1 MTEATLAEPVPIP
14 VPLPEAQGLALLSEM
29 PTLNGEVFVT
39 TIYATAEKLKN
50 LRDLVLQQKKFEEQL
65 RFLEKSIAM
74 RPTVSTIS
82 EESQSSQQNAEDDT
96 ENSGPEESEDGQQ
109 AVGTI
114 TTPTTSKSAPIKR
127 TKKIGIEE
135 HLLNFMEAHKPKN
148 AHQPIVEDDDL
159 AFFFSLLPME
169 TKLLIESRI
178 SYACTVYGSVR
189 KSKLQELEKIQLMAL
204 RAATGAIRTSPT
216 VSVLCDTSVMPLR
229 LKIGKHNNVKLMY
242 QSSLRICTDV
252 LPKLLC

>member
-1 MTEATLAEPVPIP
+1 MMT
-14 VPLPEAQGLALLSEM
+14 
-29 PTLNGEVFVT
+29 
-39 TIYATAEKLKN
+39 K
-50 LRDLVLQQKKFEEQL
+50 QKKIPSRLWLGSTDNAVQDITSKWRSIRDNYEYIRNRRKIKESTRSGAAAKKIRRYIYEEQL

-96 ENSGPEESEDGQQ
+96 ENSGSEESEDGQQ

-114 TTPTTSKSAPIKR
+114 TTPTTSRSAPIKR

-159 AFFFSLLPME
+159 AFFFSLLPMVKSLTIDE
-169 TKLLIESRI
+169 KYTFRMESMKLLQEIKKSRNTPRRLNTFQYH
-178 SYACTVYGSVR
+178 SDA
-189 KSKLQELEKIQLMAL
+189 
-204 RAATGAIRTSPT
+204 T
-216 VSVLCDTSVMPLR
+216 VSQGTNFSD
-229 LKIGKHNNVKLMY
+229 
-242 QSSLRICTDV
+242 SSQVPSAGSYFSQFSPNEQERPTYHTFQ
-252 LPKLLC
+252 